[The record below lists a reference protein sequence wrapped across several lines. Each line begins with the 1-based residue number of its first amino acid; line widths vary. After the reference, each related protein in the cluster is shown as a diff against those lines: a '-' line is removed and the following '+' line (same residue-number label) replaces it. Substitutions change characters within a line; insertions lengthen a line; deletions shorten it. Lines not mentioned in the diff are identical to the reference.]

1 MFAGFECKK
10 TNCIV
15 GLFFCS
21 LPRFDVVV
29 VVVVVAVIVVIVVA
43 VSFLAEICFNYE
55 KLKVV
60 HCNGWWLVSE
70 SDPLRR
76 QR

>member
-1 MFAGFECKK
+1 MEQK
-10 TNCIV
+10 NELHRWS
-15 GLFFCS
+15 LFLLTSSF
-21 LPRFDVVV
+21 VVV
-29 VVVVVAVIVVIVVA
+29 VVVVVVDVVA

-76 QR
+76 KR